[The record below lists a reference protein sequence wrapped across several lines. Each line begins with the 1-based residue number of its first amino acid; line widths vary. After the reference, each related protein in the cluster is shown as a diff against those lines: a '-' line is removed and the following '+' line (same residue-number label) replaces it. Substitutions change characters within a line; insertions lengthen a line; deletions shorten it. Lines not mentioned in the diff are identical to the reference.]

1 MIRILLIVSYLIV
14 MIIFTVFI
22 MTLGFKQGAR
32 ELLYLGIGIPLYIY
46 MLYFYLKIINRIE
59 LEKETVTIR
68 NIIWGRK
75 LIKLEEVEQWEEIYT
90 INLFAHNLLLRVNG
104 QKIVIS
110 NMIDSKKYELLLK
123 KLETNYSQ
131 YKRKYK

>member
-1 MIRILLIVSYLIV
+1 
-14 MIIFTVFI
+14 
-22 MTLGFKQGAR
+22 MTIGFKQGAR

-59 LEKETVTIR
+59 IERETVTIR

-90 INLFAHNLLLRVNG
+90 INLFAHNLLLRVKG